1 MTASTVHSLPQP
13 LADQASAGHRPGGRG
28 TAFTVA
34 VFLAPAVLLYLLF
47 LVYPILQAGYF
58 SLYRW
63 NGFGPATEF
72 VGLNNYVRVLTDIV
86 FLRSVA
92 HALAIVALSIVVQLP
107 LSLGLALLVG
117 RNLPGRAFFR
127 ALFFLPYVLS
137 EVMTA
142 IIWASLYNP
151 DPEYGLLNALLTSFG
166 FKAQAWLGNPST
178 VLLAVFVA
186 LTWKYFGLHMLLY
199 LAGLQNIPR
208 EVEEAAE
215 IDGASRG
222 QTLAFI
228 TLPLLGSTIRLTIY
242 LSVLGSLQ
250 QFGLVW
256 VMSQG
261 GPVHASEMLATY
273 LYHASFVQFAF
284 GYGSAVALVM
294 LLMCLVFS
302 VSYQRLAMRQDYE
315 GIGE

>member
-1 MTASTVHSLPQP
+1 MTASTVPTVAP
-13 LADQASAGHRPGGRG
+13 LRAEERG
-28 TAFTVA
+28 SGQRRRSPTLTVA
-34 VFLAPAVLLYLLF
+34 VCLAPAVLLYLLF
-47 LVYPILQAGYF
+47 LVFPILQALYF
-58 SLYRW
+58 SLFRW
-63 NGFGPATEF
+63 NGFGPAVDF
-72 VGLNNYVRVLTDIV
+72 VGLNNYTRVFSDVV

-92 HALAIVALSIVVQLP
+92 HAGAIVLLSVGLQLP

-117 RNLPGRAFFR
+117 RDLPGRAFFR
-127 ALFFLPYVLS
+127 AIFFLPYVLS

-142 IIWASLYNP
+142 LIWASLYNP
-151 DPEYGLLNALLTSFG
+151 DPEYGLLNAILAIFG
-166 FKAQAWLGNPST
+166 LKAQAWLGDPHQ
-178 VLLAVFVA
+178 VLLAVFAA
-186 LTWKYFGLHMLLY
+186 LTWKFFGLHMLLY

-215 IDGASRG
+215 IDGASRW
-222 QTLAFI
+222 QSLLYV

-294 LLMCLVFS
+294 LLICLAFS
-302 VSYQRLAMRQDYE
+302 VGYQRLAMRQDFE
-315 GIGE
+315 GVGD